1 MEFGWW
7 IVVEKK
13 EILWIRIISIICGV
27 MNYLFFCI
35 VLVINIKLRELFYVI
50 GFNLWF
56 VWFRFSIFVGMLN
69 LIN

>member
-35 VLVINIKLRELFYVI
+35 VLVINIKLRE
-50 GFNLWF
+50 
-56 VWFRFSIFVGMLN
+56 
-69 LIN
+69 

>member
-35 VLVINIKLRELFYVI
+35 VLIINIKLREWFYVI